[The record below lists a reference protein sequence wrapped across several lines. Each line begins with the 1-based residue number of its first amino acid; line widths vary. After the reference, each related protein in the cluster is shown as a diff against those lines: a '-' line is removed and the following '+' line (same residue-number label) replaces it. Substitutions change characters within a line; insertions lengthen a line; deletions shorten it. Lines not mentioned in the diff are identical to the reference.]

1 MFHIIDTTIVNSYI
15 MYKARMAQLGKLV
28 EAMSH
33 LKFNVSLVRALI
45 KKGAHSFQR

>member
-1 MFHIIDTTIVNSYI
+1 MFHVIDSTIVKSYI
-15 MYKARMAQLGKLV
+15 MYKAHMAQLGKLA

-33 LKFNVSLVRALI
+33 LKFDVSLVKAFI